1 MGVPELPLQPGDT
14 LDVVLEGQAA
24 RSEVISV
31 DDDQLVVRVGIHQPA
46 LSHAGLIGR
55 AQLADGREIKF
66 DLGQCGRYVA
76 LELTIPLA
84 AREQLLEEPPAI
96 DRRRFFR
103 LGMELDVDV
112 IEAYGVG
119 SGGRSFGSEIIRTRG
134 KSVNVSG
141 GGMLCALDQ
150 PLMPGLYTVRIYLP
164 GETVTATAKV
174 IRKPLASPVLTAME
188 FVSIHEMDRSK
199 LIRLI
204 FNRMRNVK
212 ALNTASPK
220 EKAKSKDAMSRSQ
233 ARREK
238 YFSPPR
244 IRYW

>member
-1 MGVPELPLQPGDT
+1 MSGADLPLQPGDA
-14 LDVVLEGQAA
+14 LDVVLEGQVA
-24 RSEVISV
+24 RSEVIAV
-31 DDDQLVVRVGIHQPA
+31 DDTKLVVRVGIQQPA
-46 LSHAGLIGR
+46 LNHDGLIGR
-55 AQLADGREIKF
+55 ATLADGREIKF
-66 DLGQCGRYVA
+66 DLGKCGHYVA
-76 LELTIPLA
+76 LELTIPLSA
-84 AREQLLEEPPAI
+84 KDQPQEEAPAI

-112 IEAYGVG
+112 IEAYSMGN
-119 SGGRSFGSEIIRTRG
+119 GGRSFGSEIIRTRG
-134 KSVNVSG
+134 KTVNVSG
-141 GGMLCALDQ
+141 GGLLCALDQ
-150 PLMPGLYTVRIYLP
+150 PLMPGIYTVRIYLA
-164 GETVTATAKV
+164 GETLMATAKV

-212 ALNTASPK
+212 SLSASSPK
-220 EKAKSKDAMSRSQ
+220 EKPKKKEDVSRSQ

-238 YFSPPR
+238 YFSPPK